1 MLECWNAHIM
11 HTCCSNFQIYDK
23 KTTVFF
29 AIGQQAHTHIPSDI
43 MHFLQQHN
51 NIYYTSSGPTTKV
64 SNVKREKRKVKE
76 KKGE

>member
-1 MLECWNAHIM
+1 MRTSCTHAHMLCQFPNLRQ
-11 HTCCSNFQIYDK
+11 NKFP
-23 KTTVFF
+23 VFF
-29 AIGQQAHTHIPSDI
+29 AKHSAGTYHLTSSCI
-43 MHFLQQHN
+43 FYLLQQH